1 MKVAN
6 AQMKQSYNESV
17 MRTNIANAE
26 MQLKQFEANM
36 QQAYQK
42 AQIALEGAKAAGQY
56 AAQLAAG
63 AMSALHVSASVGGTG
78 SQSTSETYNQTN
90 GESKTTNHNYSY

>member
-1 MKVAN
+1 
-6 AQMKQSYNESV
+6 MKQSYNESV

-78 SQSTSETYNQTN
+78 SQSSSESHSYNDS
-90 GESKTTNHNYSY
+90 ESKSTNYNYSY